1 MLGRRYIGI
10 DIFPEYCKIAEERLK
25 AVETGVPVKEAR
37 QGQLSLL
44 ENVK

>member
-1 MLGRRYIGI
+1 M
-10 DIFPEYCKIAEERLK
+10 AEERLK